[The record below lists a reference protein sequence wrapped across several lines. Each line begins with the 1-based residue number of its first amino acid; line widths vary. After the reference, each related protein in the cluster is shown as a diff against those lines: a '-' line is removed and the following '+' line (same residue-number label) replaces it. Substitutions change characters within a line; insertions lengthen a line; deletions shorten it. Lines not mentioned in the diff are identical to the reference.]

1 MGYLDYVGLQY
12 LWGNLKEKFAPKSHN
27 HDDRYYTESEMD
39 SKLSGKADN
48 TRAGANDLINKLDS
62 ETAAPVDDDLIV
74 TQWANHTTAAN
85 KNQYVRRPMSSIWN
99 YIKSKADSVYQPKGS
114 YAASSHT
121 HNYAGAASPGGSA
134 TSAIKLDTA
143 TAGSATC
150 PIYFSDGKPV
160 ACTYTLGKS
169 VPSNAVFTDTK
180 YENMKG
186 ATSSMAGS
194 SGLVPAP
201 RLGELDKFLKSDG
214 TWGIPKQTKIQ
225 ICRW

>member
-1 MGYLDYVGLQY
+1 MGYLDNTGLQY
-12 LWGNLKEKFAPKSHN
+12 LWNKLKEKFALKSHTHDDKYYTKTEVN
-27 HDDRYYTESEMD
+27 TKLDGKSNTGHIHDDRYYTESEVD
-39 SKLSGKADN
+39 LKL
-48 TRAGANDLINKLDS
+48 AN
-62 ETAAPVDDDLIV
+62 
-74 TQWANHTTAAN
+74 
-85 KNQYVRRPMSSIWN
+85 
-99 YIKSKADSVYQPKGS
+99 YQPKGN
-114 YAASSHT
+114 YAAVSHT

-160 ACTYTLGKS
+160 ACTHTLGKS

>member
-1 MGYLDYVGLQY
+1 MRRIKDKIEGTITNAD
-12 LWGNLKEKFAPKSHN
+12 
-27 HDDRYYTESEMD
+27 
-39 SKLSGKADN
+39 KA
-48 TRAGANDLINKLDS
+48 
-62 ETAAPVDDDLIV
+62 E
-74 TQWANHTTAAN
+74 
-85 KNQYVRRPMSSIWN
+85 
-99 YIKSKADSVYQPKGS
+99 
-114 YAASSHT
+114 
-121 HNYAGAASPGGSA
+121 
-134 TSAIKLDTA
+134 SAIKLSSDAGTA
-143 TAGSATC
+143 TQ
-150 PIYFSDGKPV
+150 PVYFKDGKPV

-214 TWGIPKQTKIQ
+214 TWSTPKQTTIQ